1 MWEEASSAG
10 LRLLTG
16 DALCVKLGT
25 TWGQSQVIET
35 YANLREDE
43 RFTPGVENRSTS
55 EGES

>member
-16 DALCVKLGT
+16 DASCAKLGT
-25 TWGQSQVIET
+25 SWGQSQVIGA